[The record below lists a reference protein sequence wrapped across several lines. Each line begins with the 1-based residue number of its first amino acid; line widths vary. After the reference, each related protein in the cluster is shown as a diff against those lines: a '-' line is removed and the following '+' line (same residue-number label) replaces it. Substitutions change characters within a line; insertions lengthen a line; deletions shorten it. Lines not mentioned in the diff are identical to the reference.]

1 MLQRLRGCPGT
12 ILHNWPPL
20 CRATLIFPWFFLL
33 TSSSWVSLCFCFMV
47 KFIRGPVCY
56 CVHACLCVCVNV
68 WVDRVIGPVNVLDSA
83 QGKRCCSVRTVWCVA
98 ELWGC
103 GKAIT
108 VDFRGNWG
116 RMRKLRTDRP
126 NGCAEARGCR
136 PTAAS
141 HPSGPACTAKQWR
154 IHLQGTSVLGLSI
167 RAGSVSICNKFM
179 EFVLKSLEGLIYSDA
194 MRGNIIYDFVAAATR
209 Y

>member
-1 MLQRLRGCPGT
+1 M
-12 ILHNWPPL
+12 
-20 CRATLIFPWFFLL
+20 
-33 TSSSWVSLCFCFMV
+33 SLCFCFMV

-56 CVHACLCVCVNV
+56 CVHACLCACVNV